1 MPKILTS
8 AGSPACDTVPFV
20 KLPELLRRYYTCARC
35 GKTRH
40 RRHRYWNGRE
50 YICDDFDFCDKQ
62 IAHNK
67 RMDTY
72 WARDE
77 KAEFQAKLERR
88 RAELR
93 RQLGASP

>member
-1 MPKILTS
+1 MNTKFPD
-8 AGSPACDTVPFV
+8 C
-20 KLPELLRRYYTCARC
+20 LRRYYTCARC

-50 YICDDFDFCDKQ
+50 YICEDFDFCDEQ

-67 RMDTY
+67 RMAAY

-77 KAEFQAKLERR
+77 EAERRARLERM
-88 RAELR
+88 RAELKKS
-93 RQLGASP
+93 LT